1 MVWVYISKKR
11 EHKYDPNIKHN
22 YEVKQI
28 MTGEEQFLLV
38 ELKKIETADLNVAY
52 TLNIYRDANIG
63 TGDLEISFLKL

>member
-38 ELKKIETADLNVAY
+38 ELKK
-52 TLNIYRDANIG
+52 
-63 TGDLEISFLKL
+63 LKQRI